1 MQRPGAESPGSE
13 LPATPAPPAPVTDT
27 GAPKNPNPDHALQPR
42 TQLQPVSVQ
51 AGMSTISGDELNV
64 WHLPAARH
72 VTAKSQ
78 GRPHLVDELQVR
90 RIRSF
95 STEDQAPAVAQRRHV
110 NNLVQEHVRQAA
122 TVGYD
127 CLLHTCT
134 RESARPANRGQR
146 PRIRGMQLRN
156 PQFSPL
162 SDQSPVVAHQRTCR
176 RQNQELHH
184 GIWRRRTCIH
194 SRTKHCARKVHQT
207 ANKNCQIQGAH
218 NILSKFQ
225 VRKPGRR

>member
-1 MQRPGAESPGSE
+1 MRVCPRHSSTNWQTPGAESPGSK

-27 GAPKNPNPDHALQPR
+27 GAPKNPNPDHASQPR
-42 TQLQPVSVQ
+42 TTVSVQ
-51 AGMSTISGDELNV
+51 HLPLQDTSLHNRRDVHTLSMNCKCGESAVSAPKTKHLPLHNEGMSTTLSRNTYG
-64 WHLPAARH
+64 
-72 VTAKSQ
+72 
-78 GRPHLVDELQVR
+78 
-90 RIRSF
+90 
-95 STEDQAPAVAQRRHV
+95 
-110 NNLVQEHVRQAA
+110 QAA

-134 RESARPANRGQR
+134 RESARPANQGQR

-176 RQNQELHH
+176 RPTQELHH

-194 SRTKHCARKVHQT
+194 SRTKHCARKVHPNSEQELPDT
-207 ANKNCQIQGAH
+207 RG
-218 NILSKFQ
+218 S
-225 VRKPGRR
+225 